1 MTSKKTKTHTAPPGR
16 IPVLSF
22 FTGGGFL
29 DIGFEQAG
37 FEVVWTNEAN
47 KAFADM
53 YSFGMT
59 LWRKSVSPENAKAS
73 VSARRNIEHTF
84 APEILR
90 SAFNRKTP
98 SFFGII
104 GGPPCPDFS
113 SGGKNK
119 GGKGI
124 NGKLSKT
131 YVHRICSIQ
140 PSFFIFENVPGLYN
154 TKKHRKFLTKL
165 ENALERKNY
174 CLDLKILNSLD
185 FGLPQDRE
193 RLFMI
198 GVKQGIVKKWLGRK
212 VKNGERG
219 WFPWPKPRYENAKE
233 SYNWPGIV
241 CNGKNPA
248 KPSKIPYELMV
259 HSLFNMKNN
268 PSKLPNGKDC
278 FKPYSNKFNII
289 REGDTQRKSFKRLH
303 RFRFSP
309 TVCYG
314 HNEVHLHPSK
324 KRRLSVREAMRIQ
337 GIPDIYAL
345 PEEASLSAKF
355 AIVSNGVP
363 VLLSYEVA
371 KSLCGFFKRGNIP
384 SQPQKNKTK
393 V

>member
-1 MTSKKTKTHTAPPGR
+1 MKAKRTIRETARPLR

-37 FEVVWTNEAN
+37 FEVAWTNEIDGV
-47 KAFADM
+47 FADM
-53 YSFGMT
+53 YSYGMT
-59 LWRKSVSPENAKAS
+59 LWRKSVFSESAEAYI
-73 VSARRNIEHTF
+73 SARRNIEHIF

-90 SAFNRKTP
+90 DAFNGKRP

-119 GGKGI
+119 GCYGA

-131 YVHRICSIQ
+131 FVHRICSIK
-140 PSFFIFENVPGLYN
+140 PPFFVFENVPGLYK
-154 TKKHRKFLTKL
+154 TKIHREFLAKL
-165 ENALERKNY
+165 ENILKKNNY

-185 FGLPQDRE
+185 FGVPQNRE

-198 GVKQGIVKKWLGRK
+198 GIQQDIVKKCSGRK
-212 VKNGERG
+212 VKSDERE
-219 WFPWPKPRYENAKE
+219 WFQWPEPKYRNAKE
-233 SYNWPGIV
+233 SYSWPDIV
-241 CNGKNPA
+241 QSGKRPA
-248 KPSKIPYELMV
+248 KPLKIPDELMV
-259 HSLFNMKNN
+259 HSLFNRKNN

-278 FKPYSNKFNII
+278 FMPYSAKFDTI
-289 REGDTQRKSFKRLH
+289 REGDTHRKSFKRLH

-345 PEEASLSAKF
+345 PEDATLTAKF

-363 VLLSYEVA
+363 VPLSYAVA
-371 KSLCGFFKRGNIP
+371 KSLLNFLKR
-384 SQPQKNKTK
+384 
-393 V
+393 

>member
-1 MTSKKTKTHTAPPGR
+1 MKRRNSRQSKGFR

-37 FEVVWTNEAN
+37 FELVWTNEVN
-47 KAFADM
+47 KFFADM
-53 YSFGMT
+53 YSYGMT
-59 LWRKSVSPENAKAS
+59 LWRKSVFSESTKACI
-73 VSARRNIEHTF
+73 SARRNIEHTF
-84 APEILR
+84 SPEILR
-90 SAFNRKTP
+90 DAFNGKKP

-119 GGKGI
+119 GCYGA

-131 YVHRICSIQ
+131 FIHRICSIK
-140 PSFFIFENVPGLYN
+140 PSFFVFENVPGLYK
-154 TKKHRKFLTKL
+154 TKIHRKFLAKL
-165 ENALERKNY
+165 EETLEKKNY

-185 FGLPQDRE
+185 FGLPQDRK

-198 GVKQGIVKKWLGRK
+198 GIQQDIVKKCLGKK
-212 VKNGERG
+212 VENNERG
-219 WFPWPKPRYENAKE
+219 WFQWPEPKYMNAKE
-233 SYNWPGIV
+233 LYSWPDIV
-241 CNGKNPA
+241 RSGKKPA
-248 KPSKIPYELMV
+248 KPLKIPDELMV
-259 HSLFNMKNN
+259 HFLFNRKNN

-278 FKPYSNKFNII
+278 FKPYSAKFNTIK
-289 REGDTQRKSFKRLH
+289 EGDTHRKSFKRLH

-345 PEEASLSAKF
+345 PEDATLTAKF

-363 VLLSYEVA
+363 VPLSYEVA
-371 KSLCGFFKRGNIP
+371 KSLFSFFEKGNIFNYINAKKK
-384 SQPQKNKTK
+384 QR
-393 V
+393 